1 MAYYFDTSALVKLV
15 IDEGESAELRHWV
28 AVSDTVPT
36 TSDLSRTELLRAI
49 KRFAPSQAVEGRW
62 LLDGIEI
69 LSITA
74 ATFEAA
80 GRLAP
85 DTLRSLDA
93 IHLAAALELGDDLEG
108 IVTYDAR
115 LAEAARANGVV
126 AIDP

>member
-15 IDEGESAELRHWV
+15 IDEGASAELRHWV
-28 AVSDTVPT
+28 AVNDTVPA

-62 LLDGIEI
+62 LLERVEI
-69 LSITA
+69 VSITT

-80 GRLAP
+80 GRLGP

-93 IHLAAALELGDDLEG
+93 IHLASALELGDDLEG
-108 IVTYDAR
+108 VVTYDAR
-115 LAEAARANGVV
+115 LAEAAGINGVV
-126 AIDP
+126 AIAP